1 MSTQFAGQGQILY
14 KSSGS
19 PALEPVWPRTA
30 VLASTDSSIP
40 IAVNPALKTMLT
52 IAYDSA
58 PGSDTDILYSDTP
71 TFTDSFTL
79 DTISSGADTLA
90 VWQCTEPLQGFIR
103 VYNSSGVS
111 INSVTCQQVVSTSW
125 S

>member
-1 MSTQFAGQGQILY
+1 MSTQFAGQGVTLY
-14 KSSGS
+14 KSSDS
-19 PALEPVWPRTA
+19 PALEPVWPREA
-30 VLASTDSSIP
+30 RLQSTDYSIP

-52 IAYDSA
+52 FAYDSA
-58 PGSDTDILYSDTP
+58 PGSDTNILYSNTP
-71 TFTDSFTL
+71 TFTDSFIL
-79 DTISSGADTLA
+79 DTIPSGSDTLA

-103 VYNSSGVS
+103 VYNSSGVD